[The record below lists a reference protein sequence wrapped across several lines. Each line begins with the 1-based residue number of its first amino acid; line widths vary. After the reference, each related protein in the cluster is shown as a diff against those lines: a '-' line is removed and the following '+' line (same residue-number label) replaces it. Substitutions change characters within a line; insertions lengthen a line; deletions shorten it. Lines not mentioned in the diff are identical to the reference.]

1 MKEKQTSS
9 GVTSSPASQGVC
21 DYDAEFVKRVVQGN
35 LIMYA
40 MCFWIQQ
47 SCFPVSH
54 YITNILLSLPTFYL
68 QELYFHSSQNTK

>member
-1 MKEKQTSS
+1 MNDKQTPC
-9 GVTSSPASQGVC
+9 GLTSSASQGLC
-21 DYDAEFVKRVVQGN
+21 DYNAEFVKRVVQGN

-54 YITNILLSLPTFYL
+54 YITVNLALHTDLLFTGALLLLISK
-68 QELYFHSSQNTK
+68 H

>member
-1 MKEKQTSS
+1 MNEKQTPSS
-9 GVTSSPASQGVC
+9 VTSSPASQGVC
-21 DYDAEFVKRVVQGN
+21 DYNAEFVKRVVQGN

-54 YITNILLSLPTFYL
+54 NITVNLALHTDLLFTRALLLLISK
-68 QELYFHSSQNTK
+68 H

>member
-1 MKEKQTSS
+1 MNEKQTSS
-9 GVTSSPASQGVC
+9 GVTASQGVC
-21 DYDAEFVKRVVQGN
+21 DYNAEFVKRVVQGN

-54 YITNILLSLPTFYL
+54 YITVNLALHTDLLFTGALLLLISK
-68 QELYFHSSQNTK
+68 H

>member
-1 MKEKQTSS
+1 MNNKETSS
-9 GVTSSPASQGVC
+9 GVTSSPVSQGVC
-21 DYDAEFVKRVVQGN
+21 DYNAEFVKRVVQGN

-54 YITNILLSLPTFYL
+54 YITVNLALHTDLLLISK
-68 QELYFHSSQNTK
+68 H